1 MLESIVIGILTGL
14 VTGVLSGYYSGLVVS
29 RTSRFNALIRDAER
43 ALKNIEYMQEGH
55 RAKIWGFER
64 HAMNRAADDLAADKQ
79 VKASVTVRSQLYAMI
94 REIGRAE
101 RGETDIDEFE
111 KLIETSRS
119 TVSSLRAHPRVFKPW
134 GAP

>member
-1 MLESIVIGILTGL
+1 VLESIVIGILAGL

-29 RTSRFNALIRDAER
+29 RTSSFNALIRDAER
-43 ALKNIEYMQEGH
+43 ALKNIGCMQEGH
-55 RAKIWGFER
+55 RTKIWGFER

-94 REIGRAE
+94 REIDRAE
-101 RGETDIDEFE
+101 RGEADIDEFE

-119 TVSSLRAHPRVFKPW
+119 A
-134 GAP
+134 

>member
-64 HAMNRAADDLAADKQ
+64 HAIIGLPMTWQ
-79 VKASVTVRSQLYAMI
+79 QTCRSRRLSPF
-94 REIGRAE
+94 G
-101 RGETDIDEFE
+101 
-111 KLIETSRS
+111 LSS
-119 TVSSLRAHPRVFKPW
+119 TP
-134 GAP
+134 